1 MGWWQRKRLH
11 DDRLGHAVKFPRWD
25 SARDAMVS
33 DPPMLDGGA
42 TAQEAGEALARP
54 EVRALFVCDD
64 GLLIGVVTRK
74 TLVREV
80 VAAGRD
86 PRSTEVRSIA
96 EEPLNTI
103 PSDLPL
109 DEAFHFLEE
118 RDLDR
123 VPVVED
129 GTARR
134 RALARGVPAP
144 ARRGRGAAAARRGL
158 AAGVGARRCRALLG
172 RR

>member
-1 MGWWQRKRLH
+1 M
-11 DDRLGHAVKFPRWD
+11 D

-109 DEAFHFLEE
+109 DEAFRFLEE
-118 RDLDR
+118 QDLER

-129 GTARR
+129 GRLVGVLS
-134 RALARGVPAP
+134 RAVL
-144 ARRGRGAAAARRGL
+144 AAAARRGR
-158 AAGVGARRCRALLG
+158 AAAAVDEL
-172 RR
+172 